1 MWKIHEEAD
10 KFANTQDYDLSQV
23 PTSIGHFMEDK
34 FNDWLNTTKQNDD
47 SEARQWRKQIFQWFI
62 KYEESDC
69 GCDDLYKLSSVSWGD
84 YAEYGD
90 DIRLKNGYK
99 SVLDVMQKT
108 LSKANVSILL
118 NFRVTNIDYSAHN
131 VIITSVQNPQQK
143 VFKISADH
151 LVSTMSLGVL
161 KNQHAKIF
169 KPSLPNLLVKAIEEI
184 GFGSVA
190 KIKIQFAESFW
201 DLKNPGFMILL
212 QDKPLTITRDI
223 GTMCCTL
230 P

>member
-34 FNDWLNTTKQNDD
+34 FNDWLNSTKQNDD

-108 LSKANVSILL
+108 LTKANVSVLL
-118 NFRVTNIDYSAHN
+118 NHRVTNIDYSAHN
-131 VIITSVQNPQQK
+131 MIVTTVQNPYQK
-143 VFKISADH
+143 ALRIRADH
-151 LVSTMSLGVL
+151 LVSTMQKS
-161 KNQHAKIF
+161 
-169 KPSLPNLLVKAIEEI
+169 
-184 GFGSVA
+184 
-190 KIKIQFAESFW
+190 
-201 DLKNPGFMILL
+201 
-212 QDKPLTITRDI
+212 
-223 GTMCCTL
+223 
-230 P
+230 